1 MSLCSLHKDDSFL
14 ITTETLSFLNSNYYK
29 WIQRL
34 AGYMVGL
41 KEEKSFKFY
50 LIDF

>member
-14 ITTETLSFLNSNYYK
+14 ITTETLSFLNSNYDK

-34 AGYMVGL
+34 VGYMVGL
-41 KEEKSFKFY
+41 K
-50 LIDF
+50 